1 MYGVV
6 RVRVRARVQYG
17 IRRVYVYALSYVCAR
32 TTLLIMCAR
41 MYVLAGWLVRW
52 FISIYVYAVHQICN
66 RL

>member
-6 RVRVRARVQYG
+6 RVRVRARAQYG
-17 IRRVYVYALSYVCAR
+17 IRRVYVYALFYVCAR

-52 FISIYVYAVHQICN
+52 LISIYVYAVHQICN